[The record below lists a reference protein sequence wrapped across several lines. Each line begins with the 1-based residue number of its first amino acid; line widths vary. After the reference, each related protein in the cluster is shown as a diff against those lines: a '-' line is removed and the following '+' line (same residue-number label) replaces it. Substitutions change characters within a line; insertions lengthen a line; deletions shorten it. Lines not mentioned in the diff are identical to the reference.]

1 MFRCPPVI
9 KEMAPTIF
17 SDIEN
22 SKASPV
28 DQMLS
33 KEFIDG
39 MLKAGSMISMIENK
53 KLNTAAFFALL
64 LENKNYQEFF
74 AEITS
79 SNNFRD
85 ALLSMLYL
93 NPSLVKSKVTKSTV
107 RRIHN
112 AKKSTQRPTKISAQK
127 IS

>member
-1 MFRCPPVI
+1 MLVI
-9 KEMAPTIF
+9 KEMAPTTF

-22 SKASPV
+22 SNSSPIN
-28 DQMLS
+28 QILS

-39 MLKAGSMISMIENK
+39 MLKAGSLISMIENK
-53 KLNTAAFFALL
+53 KLNTAAFFVLL

-85 ALLSMLYL
+85 AVLSMLYL
-93 NPSLVKSKVTKSTV
+93 NPSLVKSKVTKTTV

-112 AKKSTQRPTKISAQK
+112 AKKTTQRPTKTTTQK
-127 IS
+127 II

>member
-1 MFRCPPVI
+1 MFYCPPVI

-17 SDIEN
+17 SDTEN

-64 LENKNYQEFF
+64 LENKSYQEFF

-85 ALLSMLYL
+85 ALLSMLFL
-93 NPSLVKSKVTKSTV
+93 NPSLVKSKVTKSLV
-107 RRIHN
+107 RKIN
-112 AKKSTQRPTKISAQK
+112 AKPNHRARKNSI
-127 IS
+127 

>member
-1 MFRCPPVI
+1 
-9 KEMAPTIF
+9 
-17 SDIEN
+17 
-22 SKASPV
+22 
-28 DQMLS
+28 
-33 KEFIDG
+33 

-64 LENKNYQEFF
+64 LENKSYQEFF

-112 AKKSTQRPTKISAQK
+112 AKKSTQRPKN
-127 IS
+127 